1 MNFFGIGASEFA
13 MILLVGVL
21 ILCPAK
27 IVDAGRTLG
36 KYWGQTQKIL
46 RETADAATIRQDAP
60 YDNQNQQTNAPEVP
74 SPADSVS
81 ATPQSASSEE
91 VNPDSE
97 TERRG
102 KGDD

>member
-21 ILCPAK
+21 ILGPAK

-46 RETADAATIRQDAP
+46 RETADAATIKLDSP
-60 YDNQNQQTNAPEVP
+60 YDDQNQQTNTPEVP
-74 SPADSVS
+74 SPVDSVS
-81 ATPQSASSEE
+81 ATAESASSEE
-91 VNPDSE
+91 VKPDPE
-97 TERRG
+97 TERSG